1 MDSKRQIAAIQ
12 EFKPDLILSGET
24 REWETVERVRDGL
37 HMGQKT
43 SLLVLSH
50 SVSEEAGM
58 EYAARWLQ
66 PKVPGI
72 KITHIASKN
81 PFTFL

>member
-1 MDSKRQIAAIQ
+1 M
-12 EFKPDLILSGET
+12 
-24 REWETVERVRDGL
+24 
-37 HMGQKT
+37 MGQKT

-58 EYAARWLQ
+58 EYAANWLQ
-66 PKVPGI
+66 PKVAGI
-72 KITHIASKN
+72 KITHIASGN

>member
-1 MDSKRQIAAIQ
+1 
-12 EFKPDLILSGET
+12 
-24 REWETVERVRDGL
+24 
-37 HMGQKT
+37 MGQKT

-58 EYAARWLQ
+58 EYAASWLQ
-66 PKVPGI
+66 PKVPGVS
-72 KITHIASKN
+72 ITHIASGS